1 VSKPSEAAGGGVDF
15 RRRSTAEATA
25 RSDDR
30 GRPEISVVVP
40 FYNEEAN
47 AAPVYAELTAAL
59 QDLGLEYE
67 LIFVDDGS
75 SDRTFDHL
83 RTICDQ
89 DPRVQVLRFSRNYG
103 QTAAI
108 QAGFEQAA
116 GRTVVTMDG
125 DLQND
130 PADIERLMA
139 RLAEGYD
146 VVAGWRRE
154 RKDSLVTR
162 RIPSMAAN
170 WLIRRL
176 VGTDIHDNGCA
187 LKAYRREIVD
197 KTDLYSDMHRFLVPM
212 LSLSGGRITELV
224 VNHRPRR
231 AGSSKY
237 GVSRIWKVV
246 LDLAAL
252 KMLLRFSSHP
262 AVWFAILGTPFA
274 LLGIGAALA
283 SFYLY
288 AAAGDYPIVAISISL
303 ITTFVAIHLVLFGM
317 IAELVVRLGDF
328 RETASLLLRIRE
340 KERRA

>member
-1 VSKPSEAAGGGVDF
+1 M
-15 RRRSTAEATA
+15 RATE
-25 RSDDR
+25 RSDDP
-30 GRPEISVVVP
+30 GGPELSVVVP
-40 FYNEEAN
+40 FFNEEAN
-47 AAPVYAELTAAL
+47 IAPLHAELTEAL
-59 QDLGLEYE
+59 RDLAIEYE

-75 SDRTFDHL
+75 SDRTLDHL
-83 RTICDQ
+83 RAICDQ
-89 DPRVQVLRFSRNYG
+89 DPRLQVLRFSRNYG

-108 QAGFEQAA
+108 QAGFAHVS
-116 GRTVVTMDG
+116 GRVVVTMDG

-139 RLAEGYD
+139 RIAEGYD

-187 LKAYRREIVD
+187 LKAYRREIVER
-197 KTDLYSDMHRFLVPM
+197 TDLYSDMHRFLVPL
-212 LSLSGGRITELV
+212 LSLSGGRVTELV

-231 AGSSKY
+231 GGSTKY
-237 GVSRIWKVV
+237 GLSRIWKVV

-262 AVWFAILGTPFA
+262 AVWFAILGFPFG
-274 LLGIGAALA
+274 LLGISTAVV
-283 SFYLY
+283 SIYIY
-288 AAAGDYPIVAISISL
+288 AAAGDYPIVAVTTSL
-303 ITTFVAIHLVLFGM
+303 ITLFAAIHLVLFGM

-328 RETASLLLRIRE
+328 RETEPLLLRIE
-340 KERRA
+340 KRDRQS